1 MYNWIDKNKFDNN
14 KKDTLAFMRKSA
26 SGVFTF
32 RKGLEIRNR
41 DSKHS
46 SSYDYDYDYEPQ
58 ENLDLYCIQMC
69 AANIKFAIS
78 SCNTSYHFKMR
89 DLSTQVL
96 DYDSE
101 ERSMMYNRNKIIS
114 GALNDDSTEAEFSSK
129 RLCCDSSKVPLKP
142 TKVLH
147 GLLPILNSIT
157 EFYS

>member
-14 KKDTLAFMRKSA
+14 KKDTLAFMHKSA
-26 SGVFTF
+26 SGVFTI
-32 RKGLEIRNR
+32 RKGLKIRHR

-46 SSYDYDYDYEPQ
+46 SPYDYDYDFKPQ
-58 ENLDLYCIQMC
+58 TKLDPYSIQMC
-69 AANIKFAIS
+69 ASSIQFDIS

-96 DYDSE
+96 DYDIE
-101 ERSMMYNRNKIIS
+101 ERYMMYKRNNIIS
-114 GALNDDSTEAEFSSK
+114 GALNDDSMEVEFSLK

-147 GLLPILNSIT
+147 GLLPVLNSIT

>member
-1 MYNWIDKNKFDNN
+1 MCTASIQFD
-14 KKDTLAFMRKSA
+14 
-26 SGVFTF
+26 
-32 RKGLEIRNR
+32 
-41 DSKHS
+41 
-46 SSYDYDYDYEPQ
+46 
-58 ENLDLYCIQMC
+58 
-69 AANIKFAIS
+69 IS

-101 ERSMMYNRNKIIS
+101 ERSMMYKRNNIIS

-147 GLLPILNSIT
+147 GLLPILNSIAG
-157 EFYS
+157 FYS

>member
-26 SGVFTF
+26 SGVFTI
-32 RKGLEIRNR
+32 RKGLKIRQR

-46 SSYDYDYDYEPQ
+46 SSYDYEDEPQ
-58 ENLDLYCIQMC
+58 EKCDPYAIQMC
-69 AANIKFAIS
+69 TASIQFDIS

-101 ERSMMYNRNKIIS
+101 ERSMMYMRNNIIS

-147 GLLPILNSIT
+147 GLLPILNSIAG
-157 EFYS
+157 FYS

>member
-1 MYNWIDKNKFDNN
+1 MYNWIDNN
-14 KKDTLAFMRKSA
+14 KNNNMGIMRRTA
-26 SGVFTF
+26 SGVFTI
-32 RKGLEIRNR
+32 RKGFEIRNR
-41 DSKHS
+41 DSTRS
-46 SSYDYDYDYEPQ
+46 SPYYYEDEPQ
-58 ENLDLYCIQMC
+58 EKCDPYAIQQC
-69 AANIKFAIS
+69 TASIQFDIS

-101 ERSMMYNRNKIIS
+101 ERSMMYKRNNIIS

-147 GLLPILNSIT
+147 GLLPILNSIAG
-157 EFYS
+157 FYS

>member
-26 SGVFTF
+26 SGVFTI
-32 RKGLEIRNR
+32 RKGLKIRQR

-46 SSYDYDYDYEPQ
+46 SSYDYDYEDEPQ
-58 ENLDLYCIQMC
+58 EKWDPYSIQMC
-69 AANIKFAIS
+69 TASIQFDIS
-78 SCNTSYHFKMR
+78 SYNTSYHFKMR

-96 DYDSE
+96 DYDIE
-101 ERSMMYNRNKIIS
+101 ERSMMYKRNNIIS